1 MKLFELTKSRTIAAP
16 PEAVFDVWM
25 DPKSPGGP
33 WFDCERVII
42 NPVEDGLFYHVVE
55 SKNELWAHYG
65 RFIAIARP
73 RRIQHTW
80 VSKATRGLESLVTI
94 DLEARDGK
102 TEFILRH
109 SGLPDDEM
117 GHLHDGGWDWI
128 LSDFSASFAPDAAT
142 AERAST

>member
-16 PEAVFDVWM
+16 AEAVFDVWM

-42 NPVEDGLFYHVVE
+42 NPVEDGLFYHAVE
-55 SKNELWAHYG
+55 SRGELWAHYG
-65 RFIAIARP
+65 RFISIARP
-73 RRIQHTW
+73 RRIEHTW

-94 DLEARDGK
+94 ELEPRDGK

-117 GHLHDGGWDWI
+117 GQLHDGGWDWI
-128 LSDFSASFAPDAAT
+128 LSDFAASFVAEGAA
-142 AERAST
+142 AERTS